1 MSKLSR
7 LFALALVAGLSIG
20 CATTSDL
27 EAVRSEAQQAQAT
40 ANQAKATADEALAVA
55 NEAKA
60 MSMATEEKIDRMFRR
75 SMLK

>member
-1 MSKLSR
+1 MNMLSK
-7 LFALALVAGLSIG
+7 LFALGLMGGLMVG
-20 CATTSDL
+20 CASSSDL

-60 MSMATEEKIDRMFRR
+60 MAMATEEKIDRMFKR
-75 SMLK
+75 SMMK